1 MFKDFGRRVQRDL
14 KRIVDARLRI
24 SEELSQGRIK
34 VGISTNVVFHSSFY
48 HAMKSGKCRSRSLVK
63 SLIP

>member
-34 VGISTNVVFHSSFY
+34 VIRELIDI
-48 HAMKSGKCRSRSLVK
+48 KVK
-63 SLIP
+63 SKRCLCYENNRLRNFALFENF

>member
-34 VGISTNVVFHSSFY
+34 VFTNFKLFAVIVESNKRESLPLWSCIANVSS
-48 HAMKSGKCRSRSLVK
+48 
-63 SLIP
+63 

>member
-14 KRIVDARLRI
+14 KRIVDARLKI

-34 VGISTNVVFHSSFY
+34 VNSRPKVFVSDLARFLSTVFSISHWVTR
-48 HAMKSGKCRSRSLVK
+48 K
-63 SLIP
+63 